1 MVVLTTHNRVQV
13 HVYKRNVGCGEC
25 GLVKKEVALEE
36 EEVTKENHKKLIIN
50 KNLLTR
56 NVNKKERIINNYMEQ
71 IYV

>member
-25 GLVKKEVALEE
+25 GLVKKEEVALEE

-56 NVNKKERIINNYMEQ
+56 NVNKKRKNYK
-71 IYV
+71 